1 MSDPLVQLF
10 ILVDNYTLYK
20 MSAIITSINDLSKG
34 IFSGSIRV
42 KTNRPGTVEYTPT
55 YPGISEYIRE
65 LLDIFET
72 FEEPNI
78 YHVYDPTSQQISLL
92 NTFFTVGH
100 CCMWRTSGTMQPT
113 RLVWEW
119 IVKTDDLNLRTKAG
133 RTERDARR
141 ARMIVESLS
150 LLGNIKALMTP
161 EFIEQVSKQ
170 EQKERLEYDVLIP
183 TGKKHARELMS
194 NELDALL
201 KKMDRGGYYT
211 STPVKVCFWKTPS
224 DVLHIER
231 VTTENL
237 NESTVVSTD
246 GLTS

>member
-1 MSDPLVQLF
+1 
-10 ILVDNYTLYK
+10 
-20 MSAIITSINDLSKG
+20 MSAIITSIDDLSKG
-34 IFSGSIRV
+34 IFGGGIRV

-55 YPGISEYIRE
+55 YPGISDYIRE

-72 FEEPNI
+72 PEEPNT
-78 YHVYDPTSQQISLL
+78 YRVYDPTRQQISLL

-100 CCMWRTSGTMQPT
+100 CGMWRQPT

-133 RTERDARR
+133 RDERDARR
-141 ARMIVESLS
+141 ARMIAESLS
-150 LLGNIKALMTP
+150 LLGKIKALMTP